1 MQMKGGQQLNGVG
14 PLVTVPFGITWEQSL
29 SRLVSS
35 EITTGAGCVVIAASE
50 ATIGVDPICGF
61 SVRLIEMTADK
72 YALNQNAPNPF
83 NPTTKIGY
91 SLGLDGPTRIELFDA
106 AGTLVQVLMDEHQQ
120 PGQYEVTLDVN
131 NLSSGMYYYRITS
144 GDWTETKQMI
154 VKK

>member
-1 MQMKGGQQLNGVG
+1 
-14 PLVTVPFGITWEQSL
+14 
-29 SRLVSS
+29 
-35 EITTGAGCVVIAASE
+35 
-50 ATIGVDPICGF
+50 
-61 SVRLIEMTADK
+61 MTSDK

-144 GDWTETKQMI
+144 GDWSETKQMI